1 MLWNPSFLSG
11 WTWQK
16 VGKGQCPLKNDRLRS
31 SCVRQSQR
39 EPSPTARY
47 CRPSSSSSSS
57 RKRVPDCG
65 SSWWKCLVVVVVRV
79 KKSAWC
85 CGWMER
91 WMGTHLL
98 ASCPSW
104 GTSSDGNTGTGS
116 GGDDIWCLWSK
127 APGPARTAAVQTRGK
142 FPLLKNHGR
151 PTESSVVP
159 FS

>member
-1 MLWNPSFLSG
+1 MCRGEKTHILLRVGAHVAWQMTRLGGREEKGNRVILTVDHVCNWRGEEEGVSWNRRREKKKYLHTPPLSVLWNPSFLSG
-11 WTWQK
+11 WTWQE

-79 KKSAWC
+79 
-85 CGWMER
+85 
-91 WMGTHLL
+91 
-98 ASCPSW
+98 
-104 GTSSDGNTGTGS
+104 
-116 GGDDIWCLWSK
+116 
-127 APGPARTAAVQTRGK
+127 
-142 FPLLKNHGR
+142 
-151 PTESSVVP
+151 
-159 FS
+159 